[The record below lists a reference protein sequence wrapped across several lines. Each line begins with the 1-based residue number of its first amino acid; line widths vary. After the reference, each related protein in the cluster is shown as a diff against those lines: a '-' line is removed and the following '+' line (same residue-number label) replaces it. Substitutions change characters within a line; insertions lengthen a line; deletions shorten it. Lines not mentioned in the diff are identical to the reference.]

1 MAKTERSNSVVDN
14 ALFGDGGEGRKE
26 EQEPSKEE
34 VARRW
39 REDKAGRTSAEDLRN
54 RFRF

>member
-26 EQEPSKEE
+26 ELEPSKEE

-54 RFRF
+54 RFGF